1 MTLFQKSSTNS
12 RFGAFLELVDEL
24 YASPLFPLPA
34 KPSCRAVA
42 PQERRR
48 KFSKEEALCE
58 GWTLFAKII
67 GLTPFP
73 TES

>member
-34 KPSCRAVA
+34 KPSLYAKA
-42 PQERRR
+42 GPFFLHPLNRRDSFGHLSPWDLVR
-48 KFSKEEALCE
+48 
-58 GWTLFAKII
+58 
-67 GLTPFP
+67 
-73 TES
+73 